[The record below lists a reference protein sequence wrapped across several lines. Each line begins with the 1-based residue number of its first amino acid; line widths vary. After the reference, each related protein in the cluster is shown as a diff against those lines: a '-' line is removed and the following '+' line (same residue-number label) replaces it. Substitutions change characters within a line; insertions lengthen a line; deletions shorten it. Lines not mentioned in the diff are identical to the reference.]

1 MRVTL
6 CLDVLCESCE
16 KNRSWFSP
24 RVRFID
30 LFIYSFIW
38 LALTLNARNGQIITR
53 NLLFCT
59 QYKRALRS
67 LLPCVYLRV
76 FVPVDRLPFFVHAH
90 SHRSS
95 LILCDTK
102 SALHLRLSGSSEWD
116 FYVLDH
122 FLLILRRRLS
132 LSFFFF
138 CFNLLW
144 IRLFRDGAGHAPLSM
159 LANKRRTL
167 CCVEV
172 YKPVAI
178 WLAVSSSFLYRRRG
192 QSWRSHG

>member
-16 KNRSWFSP
+16 KKNRSWFSP

-67 LLPCVYLRV
+67 LLLPCVYLRV

-102 SALHLRLSGSSEWD
+102 SALHLRLSGSSQWD

-122 FLLILRRRLS
+122 FLLSSPSSGLVWLFSICLG
-132 LSFFFF
+132 SFVSRWSRSRARASRSAL
-138 CFNLLW
+138 NGEQKKNS
-144 IRLFRDGAGHAPLSM
+144 RASQPSAGL
-159 LANKRRTL
+159 NR
-167 CCVEV
+167 
-172 YKPVAI
+172 
-178 WLAVSSSFLYRRRG
+178 WL
-192 QSWRSHG
+192 